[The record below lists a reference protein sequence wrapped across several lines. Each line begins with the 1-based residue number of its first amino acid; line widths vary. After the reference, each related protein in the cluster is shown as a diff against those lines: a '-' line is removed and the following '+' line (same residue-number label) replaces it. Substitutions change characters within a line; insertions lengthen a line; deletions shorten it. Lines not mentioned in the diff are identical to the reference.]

1 MKVTLLSPITLYKEY
16 INIVEQ
22 KGE

>member
-16 INIVEQ
+16 INIVE
-22 KGE
+22 